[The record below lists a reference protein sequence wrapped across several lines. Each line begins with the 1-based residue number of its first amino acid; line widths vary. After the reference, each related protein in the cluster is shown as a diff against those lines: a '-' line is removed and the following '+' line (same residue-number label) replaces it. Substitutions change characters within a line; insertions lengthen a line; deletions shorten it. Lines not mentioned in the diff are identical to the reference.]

1 MDPILHKII
10 PKMKKQTKFIVVNH
24 IPKSVIIKTESCV
37 LHPYIKNLVL
47 KGFSDLETSKFFTLR
62 NLLFHSLENIPSE
75 IKTYDGLKNFVN
87 STLKEFYSFQ
97 SEGFVNQRNLE
108 CNKIFNIFRSLYPH
122 YNEIFKG
129 DNPSYVSWRYEL
141 EHFHNLI
148 ILILLF
154 ELELYLI
161 NDVSDVLEDDIKK
174 EERVLLKQDRTE
186 LNALLS
192 GGMRLSLSKN
202 RLLVTDRIYVGFDTE
217 YKTVDSTHN
226 KILCYTT
233 STLTESFL
241 KIRTGTIDFSLKDG
255 LTHLPQTSE
264 LISTGIKLIRFLR
277 NKKDFELNHLKM
289 LLSKNRAL
297 RCMELHN
304 QDVIFK
310 MNSLE
315 VNDIK
320 STFFDLRENPAVY
333 SFKNMLDGVLN
344 EHEQPVISKVVDLS
358 AFTPTIKKECFIAAH
373 FTTADVSLFHD
384 FEEIKDKFTVLN
396 KSFLTL
402 DKLISYKN

>member
-1 MDPILHKII
+1 
-10 PKMKKQTKFIVVNH
+10 
-24 IPKSVIIKTESCV
+24 
-37 LHPYIKNLVL
+37 LVL

-108 CNKIFNIFRSLYPH
+108 CNKIFNIFRSLYPQ

-161 NDVSDVLEDDIKK
+161 NDVSDVLVDDIKK